1 MSCGSVRVA
10 KATKEVVEVGERSL
24 QITNVDKVL
33 WPRDGYTKGDLIAY
47 YRAVAPFA
55 LPHLHG
61 RPLTLERYPN
71 GIDGEGWWE
80 KNIPRGLP
88 DWVHTVKTGASS
100 RRDVLE
106 FIVCD
111 DEATLAYVANLGS
124 IVLHVWY
131 SRTPTLD
138 VPDFI
143 LIDLDPWEGCTL
155 ATLARVALAVRD
167 ELAAIGVTPLVK
179 TTGGSGL
186 HAVVPLEPR
195 YDWDTAK
202 GFSELIA
209 RRVHTVL
216 PDLTTLERMTAKR
229 PAGTVYLDYVQ
240 VGKGKTYVAP
250 FSVRPRDHAPV
261 SMPIAW
267 SEVEAMRRKRAKETM
282 PEMTRWTIANVPAL
296 LEKHGDPWAEVW
308 TPHHLETAL
317 SNARSLWE

>member
-1 MSCGSVRVA
+1 VA
-10 KATKEVVEVGERSL
+10 KAATSLVAVGDRNL
-24 QITNVDKVL
+24 QISNAGKIL

-47 YRAVAPFA
+47 YRAVAPYA
-55 LPHLHG
+55 LPHLTG

-80 KNIPRGLP
+80 KHVPRGLP
-88 DWVHTVKTGASS
+88 DWVRTVKVEGSERHGAI
-100 RRDVLE
+100 E

-111 DEATLAYVANLGS
+111 DEATLAYVANLAA

-155 ATLARVALAVRD
+155 ATLARVALVVRD
-167 ELAAIGVTPLVK
+167 ELRAIGVEPLVK

-186 HAVVPLEPR
+186 HVVVPLAPR

-202 GFSELIA
+202 GFAELVA
-209 RRVHTVL
+209 HRVHTLL
-216 PDLTTLERMTAKR
+216 PEQTTLERMTAKR

-240 VGKGKTYVAP
+240 VGRGKTYVAP
-250 FSVRPRDHAPV
+250 FSVRARDRAPV

-296 LEKHGDPWAEVW
+296 LAAHGDPWAEGW
-308 TPHHLETAL
+308 TPHHLESAIT
-317 SNARSLWE
+317 NARTHWTEMS

>member
-1 MSCGSVRVA
+1 VPKPATSVV
-10 KATKEVVEVGERSL
+10 TVGAQSL
-24 QITNVDKVL
+24 TVSNLDKVL

-55 LPHLHG
+55 VPHLAG

-71 GIDGEGWWE
+71 GIDAAGWWE
-80 KNIPRGLP
+80 KQMPRGLP
-88 DWVHTVKTGASS
+88 GWVDTVKTDASS

-111 DEATLAYVANLGS
+111 NEATLAYVANLAA

-167 ELAAIGVTPLVK
+167 ELTAIGVRPLVK

-186 HAVVPLEPR
+186 HVVVPLEPR
-195 YDWDTAK
+195 YDWETAK

-209 RRVHTVL
+209 RRVHDVL
-216 PDLTTLERMTAKR
+216 PEHTTLERMTAKR

-240 VGKGKTYVAP
+240 VGKGKTYV
-250 FSVRPRDHAPV
+250 

-267 SEVEAMRRKRAKETM
+267 SEVEAMRRTRAKETER
-282 PEMTRWTIANVPAL
+282 EMTRWTIANVPGL
-296 LEKHGDPWAEVW
+296 LAAHGDPWAEGW
-308 TPHHLETAL
+308 TPHRLETAI
-317 SNARSLWE
+317 NQARTLWE

>member
-1 MSCGSVRVA
+1 MAKSVKSLVA
-10 KATKEVVEVGERSL
+10 VGERSL
-24 QITNVDKVL
+24 QISNLDKVL

-47 YRAVAPFA
+47 YRAVAPYA
-55 LPHLHG
+55 LPYLAG

-88 DWVHTVKTGASS
+88 DWVHTVKTDASS

-111 DEATLAYVANLGS
+111 DEATLAYVANLAS

-167 ELAAIGVTPLVK
+167 ELAAIGVAPLVK

-186 HAVVPLEPR
+186 HVVVPLEPR

-202 GFSELIA
+202 GFAELIA
-209 RRVHTVL
+209 RRIHTVL
-216 PDLTTLERMTAKR
+216 PEQTTLERMTAKR
-229 PAGTVYLDYVQ
+229 AEGTVYLDYVQ

-250 FSVRPRDHAPV
+250 FSVRPRDRAPV

-267 SEVEAMRRKRAKETM
+267 SEVEAMRRKRTKETM
-282 PEMTRWTIANVPAL
+282 AEMTRWTIAGVPAL
-296 LEKHGDPWAEVW
+296 LANVGDPWAEGW
-308 TPHHLETAL
+308 TPHRLEPAIDH
-317 SNARSLWE
+317 ARSLWA